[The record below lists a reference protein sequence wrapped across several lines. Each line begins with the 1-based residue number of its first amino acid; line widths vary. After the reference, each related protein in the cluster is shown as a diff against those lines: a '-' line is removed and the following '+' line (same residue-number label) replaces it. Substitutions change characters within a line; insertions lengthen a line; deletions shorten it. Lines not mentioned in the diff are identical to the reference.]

1 MSEGGVWSKKNGGVG
16 GGFYGSAKPYIA
28 QTRQTDTHRHEL
40 SGSGIFFLSRLKA
53 LQVGEPPDRV
63 D

>member
-28 QTRQTDTHRHEL
+28 
-40 SGSGIFFLSRLKA
+40 
-53 LQVGEPPDRV
+53 
-63 D
+63 